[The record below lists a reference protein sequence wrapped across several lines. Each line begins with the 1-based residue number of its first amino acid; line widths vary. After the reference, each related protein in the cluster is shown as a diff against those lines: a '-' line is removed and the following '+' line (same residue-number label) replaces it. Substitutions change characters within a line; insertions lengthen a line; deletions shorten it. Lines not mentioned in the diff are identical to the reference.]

1 MRPGVI
7 LGLVA
12 ALYCAA
18 PAGLDAAP
26 TGDFNQDQRLDQ
38 QDLDLL
44 RAALGSADP
53 AYDLSGDGWVDLE
66 DFFRW
71 ADQRGAAGP
80 ADSTAAADSLT
91 APLPELPAETTPAPA
106 PADTVAAL
114 ADTARVAGV
123 PADTVSAGPDSS
135 QVVAMPADTVQVTA
149 PADTVAA
156 DTSQDGLPAADA
168 TASPPPS
175 GPAAAPPLV
184 AVPMPANMDPLRLGL
199 VLPGP
204 SLPGPADSAGAA
216 PLPPALPPFQPAPAG
231 YIAVTTTKQTTTVWL
246 TSYTIAIR
254 NSNPFGISSLRLSG
268 QPVDFVHP
276 ALPLGDWEWFW
287 FSDPTL
293 GQAKIK
299 LLEEAWQAP
308 EVARS
313 DTGVVLRFRRQ
324 DVLRRGVEVEVAY
337 YLDARR
343 PEFTA
348 EYTVHNHSGQFLV
361 RPYMMV
367 GFPGFANQQW
377 VEEVATAEKAR
388 RPQRP
393 FADFRAE
400 AKARQLTD
408 YLLLRQ
414 DWDPEHQPPEVL
426 QGAVVLRAAGHT
438 YSLHTRLVGTSG
450 LRGGYI
456 AHTNKP
462 RYLTSHLYAFFANMG
477 QGQSQRLAVRYAL
490 SRGD

>member
-1 MRPGVI
+1 MRPRVL

-12 ALYCAA
+12 ALYCVA
-18 PAGLDAAP
+18 PAGLAAALP
-26 TGDFNQDQRLDQ
+26 GDFNQDQRLDQ

-44 RAALGSADP
+44 RAALGGTDP
-53 AYDLSGDGWVDLE
+53 AYDLSGDGRVDLE

-71 ADQRGAAGP
+71 ADQRSAAGP
-80 ADSTAAADSLT
+80 ADSTAAADSLAT
-91 APLPELPAETTPAPA
+91 PLPDLPAEASAGPA
-106 PADTVAAL
+106 PADTVQAE
-114 ADTARVAGV
+114 
-123 PADTVSAGPDSS
+123 PDSS
-135 QVVAMPADTVQVTA
+135 QAVAMPADTVQVTA

-156 DTSQDGLPAADA
+156 ADTSQAGPAAADSP
-168 TASPPPS
+168 ASPAPS
-175 GPAAAPPLV
+175 GPAAVPPLV
-184 AVPMPANMDPLRLGL
+184 AVPLPANMGPFRPGV

-204 SLPGPADSAGAA
+204 TLPGPADAAGTAPSPPA
-216 PLPPALPPFQPAPAG
+216 PLPFEPAPAA
-231 YIAVTTTKQTTTVWL
+231 YIAVATTKQATTVWL
-246 TSYTIAIR
+246 TGYTVAIR

-276 ALPLGDWEWFW
+276 TLPLGDWEWFW

-343 PEFTA
+343 PEFTV
-348 EYTVHNHSGQFLV
+348 EYTVRNHSGQFLV

-388 RPQRP
+388 RPQQP
-393 FADFRAE
+393 FADFLSE

-414 DWDPEHQPPEVL
+414 DWDPDRQPPEVL

-438 YSLHTRLVGTSG
+438 YSLRTSLAGTNG

-462 RYLTSHLYAFFANMG
+462 RYLTSHLYAFFSNMG
-477 QGQSQRLAVRYAL
+477 QGQSQHLAVRYVL